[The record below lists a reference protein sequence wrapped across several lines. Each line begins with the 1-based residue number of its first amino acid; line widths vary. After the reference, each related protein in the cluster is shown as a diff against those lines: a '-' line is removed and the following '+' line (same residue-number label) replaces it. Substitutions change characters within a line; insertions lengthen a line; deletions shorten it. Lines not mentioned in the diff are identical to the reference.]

1 MMLPVNTFKRGLREG
16 RPQIGL
22 WNSIPGPVVAEMIAG
37 TGFDFITIDT
47 EHSLTDIPDTLGM
60 LQAMAPY
67 PVSPVVRPQSQDAAL
82 IKRLL
87 DFGAQTLMIP
97 YVQSAGE
104 ARALVAAMR
113 YAPRGFRGVA
123 GGTRASGY
131 GQIKDYMAHAEE
143 ELCLIVQIETHEAVA
158 AIEDIAAVDGVD
170 ALFIGPADL
179 AASLGHPG
187 DQAHPEVVAAIESA
201 IKRIVAAGKPAGI
214 LTVDPAFARRCIGW
228 GTRFTAVGVDLWLL
242 SAAARGLAASFRQ
255 G

>member
-1 MMLPVNTFKRGLREG
+1 MMLPINQFKRGLREG
-16 RPQIGL
+16 RQQIGL

-37 TGFDFITIDT
+37 TGFDWITIDT

-60 LQAMAPY
+60 MQAMAPY
-67 PVSPVVRPQSQDAAL
+67 PVSPVVRPQSQDPVL

-87 DFGAQTLMIP
+87 DLGAQTLMIP
-97 YVQSAGE
+97 YVQTADE
-104 ARALVAAMR
+104 ARAIVAAMR

-123 GGTRASGY
+123 GGTRATRFGLV
-131 GQIKDYMAHAEE
+131 KDYMARAEE
-143 ELCLIVQIETHEAVA
+143 ELCLIVQIETGEALSH
-158 AIEDIAAVDGVD
+158 IEEIAAVDGVD

-187 DQAHPEVVAAIESA
+187 NQSHPEVVAAVESA

-214 LTVDPAFARRCIGW
+214 LTIDQAFARQCIGW

-242 SAAARGLAASFRQ
+242 SDAARKLAESYR
-255 G
+255 